1 MDLHHR
7 PSPYEDDEL
16 LLLYPAV
23 AIYYREIRIKFVL
36 ASHSTHLATSFQGF
50 WLDSQNRPRYKHS
63 K

>member
-36 ASHSTHLATSFQGF
+36 ASHSTHLAISFQDF
-50 WLDSQNRPRYKHS
+50 
-63 K
+63 

>member
-36 ASHSTHLATSFQGF
+36 ASHSTHLAISFQDF
-50 WLDSQNRPRYKHS
+50 WLAVQNRPL
-63 K
+63 

>member
-23 AIYYREIRIKFVL
+23 AIYYLEIRIKFVL
-36 ASHSTHLATSFQGF
+36 ASHSTHLAISFQDF
-50 WLDSQNRPRYKHS
+50 
-63 K
+63 